1 MADPS
6 DEQVSHK
13 RFGIFQEIVD
23 PRPGQ
28 ILMGHHE
35 MVTYVA
41 FIYSPKVRGH
51 TRDLVE
57 LVRLETGLSHASSQS
72 VVQTVLGYVCANF
85 QRLDRQDLYFY

>member
-1 MADPS
+1 MKYLEFVRSSNPDGP
-6 DEQVSHK
+6 
-13 RFGIFQEIVD
+13 
-23 PRPGQ
+23 PRNGN
-28 ILMGHHE
+28 ICGLN
-35 MVTYVA
+35 V
-41 FIYSPKVRGH
+41 FPKVRGH